1 MTDARTIFDRIPA
14 LKALTGVARIEA
26 EEVIENALAD
36 AYHGGVEDAVYD
48 ALNREPAA
56 DDAAKPA

>member
-1 MTDARTIFDRIPA
+1 MTENAREIFDRIPA

-26 EEVIENALAD
+26 EQVIENALT
-36 AYHGGVEDAVYD
+36 DAVQD
-48 ALNREPAA
+48 FILFSEPNAS